1 MKRYKVKPVEKIEL
15 EFEDGHVIPMM
26 FNMKSMGFLG
36 EAIREKKTRIVGPEF
51 YALIIYAGCRACDD
65 DFTFDQAEALYVTLE
80 EAYPEVINGILSAY
94 CEAVGVDEEDLKK
107 KAITQLLK

>member
-36 EAIREKKTRIVGPEF
+36 EAIREKRQE
-51 YALIIYAGCRACDD
+51 
-65 DFTFDQAEALYVTLE
+65 
-80 EAYPEVINGILSAY
+80 
-94 CEAVGVDEEDLKK
+94 
-107 KAITQLLK
+107 